1 MQFSVK
7 FFFLLLFLIV
17 GFQHGEGI
25 AAATATTRRS
35 NGAIGGSGFA
45 GGIAA
50 SC

>member
-1 MQFSVK
+1 MLN
-7 FFFLLLFLIV
+7 FFFFLLFLIV
-17 GFQHGEGI
+17 RFQHGEGI

-45 GGIAA
+45 GGIAS